1 MSALSIGE
9 LVAAIRERTGQSQ
22 EELARMLGVSFAT
35 VNAWERGRTQPHRR
49 HQAALRS
56 LADDLGIEH
65 RLTVLVIDDE
75 PDACDLVAALLTT
88 VPHDVEV
95 LTATNGVD
103 GLLLT
108 GTRTPELV
116 LLDIRMPG
124 MDGFEVARAM
134 RRRIELRDT
143 ELVLVTAH
151 REPEWATLTD
161 QAGADDL
168 VEKPLTAEVV
178 GALVERAAQRVQ
190 QRVADRL
197 ARQVETPAV

>member
-1 MSALSIGE
+1 MPADGE
-9 LVAAIRERTGQSQ
+9 VWIVDDDQSVRWVLDRAMRHA
-22 EELARMLGVSFAT
+22 ELGVRTFERAEHFLE
-35 VNAWERGRTQPHRR
+35 ALERGRP
-49 HQAALRS
+49 
-56 LADDLGIEH
+56 D
-65 RLTVLVIDDE
+65 VLI
-75 PDACDLVAALLTT
+75 T
-88 VPHDVEV
+88 
-95 LTATNGVD
+95 
-103 GLLLT
+103 
-108 GTRTPELV
+108 
-116 LLDIRMPG
+116 DIRMPG